1 MKRSNVQRGYNLIEL
16 LIAIAILGVVLLSIL
31 SLFVWGRKNVYSGKQ
46 MTTAIAVGTR
56 VMEDLAPLTKEDIYE
71 GLFAIN
77 DTATG
82 STFKYGNPVRE
93 YRNAAIRSTSS
104 TVVVSPTQADL
115 TKESTVV
122 GAPKVLTDGW
132 KKQLEDAAGKGR
144 LDDGAVTVIMM
155 PRADTNNP
163 PQFGSSAVMQIR
175 VIVSWV
181 ENRRRREVILDSVK
195 AQ

>member
-104 TVVVSPTQADL
+104 TVVVSPTQSEL
-115 TKESTVV
+115 TKESTVT
-122 GAPKVLTDGW
+122 GAPKVLTDSW

>member
-104 TVVVSPTQADL
+104 TVVVTPTQSEL
-115 TKESTVV
+115 NKESTVT
-122 GAPKVLTDGW
+122 GAPNVLTDSW
-132 KKQLEDAAGKGR
+132 KKQLEDAAGKAR